1 MKVDCPPGETLSGK
15 SARAVPCVVFVIMKG
30 RQLVNGSEG
39 VLNAEWVCTSIAGTC
54 KSHPVRF
61 MHMMM

>member
-39 VLNAEWVCTSIAGTC
+39 VLNAEWVCTLSLVHVKATQCGLCI
-54 KSHPVRF
+54 
-61 MHMMM
+61 